1 MDEGLDKRRCAAY
14 NKVRKNQGADNM
26 KTMKYGIDQLIH
38 SDSGRPML
46 LEVFTDIDA
55 DNRALEDYFKSL

>member
-1 MDEGLDKRRCAAY
+1 
-14 NKVRKNQGADNM
+14 M

-38 SDSGRPML
+38 SDSERPML

-55 DNRALEDYFKSL
+55 DNRALEDITSKVYKTGYIQSHP